1 MYLINK
7 QNYLSLITN
16 ITSAEELVQ
25 LCIEGNTSA
34 YKVLY
39 EKYAKAMYNTALRI
53 VGKVPDAE
61 DVLQESFTDAFT
73 QLRTFEHK
81 STFGAWLKQIVIFKS
96 ISFLKKQRLTFAEL
110 NENVHD
116 AIEEKEIN
124 EDEIWFTVEG
134 IKHKLK
140 ELPDGYR
147 TVLSLYLL
155 EGYDHEE
162 IAGILNI
169 THNTVR
175 SQYSRAKQKLLH
187 LLKNN

>member
-1 MYLINK
+1 MYLTNK
-7 QNYLSLITN
+7 QSYLSLITN

-96 ISFLKKQRLTFAEL
+96 ISFLKRQRLTFAEL

-124 EDEIWFTVEG
+124 EEEIWFTVEG

-140 ELPDGYR
+140 DLPDGYR